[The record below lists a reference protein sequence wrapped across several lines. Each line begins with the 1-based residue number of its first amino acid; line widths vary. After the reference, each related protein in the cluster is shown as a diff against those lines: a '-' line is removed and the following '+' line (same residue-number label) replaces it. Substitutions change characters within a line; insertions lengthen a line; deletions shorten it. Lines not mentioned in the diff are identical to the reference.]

1 MTLRI
6 AVLGAGAM
14 GSWFGGKLSQH
25 GCKVQLLTTNA
36 AHREAINHD
45 VLIMR
50 EHNKE
55 THVSVKA
62 LHPSNV
68 NFPVDLFLLFTKAFQ
83 SQDAMASI
91 AHAIDE
97 NTHVLSMQ
105 NGLGNAEAIEEQV
118 PINNVWVGV
127 SMMTIDKIKPGVV
140 AGKGTGISYFG
151 NACGRDDQ
159 PMAKKIANAFAPTG
173 IALEHVNN
181 VHERIWEKVAFN
193 AGMNALSALSHGR
206 PATIGQSPG
215 ARALAE
221 NVAKEVSQV
230 AKSQK
235 IDIDIKNVLSMIE
248 LSCTQH
254 GDHIPSMLQDLLA
267 KRKTEVDALNGAV
280 VNAAN
285 KAGMAAPLNEMLAT
299 LVRLAEL
306 SHQTYDYA

>member
-1 MTLRI
+1 MTMRI

-25 GCKVQLLTTNA
+25 GCDVQLLTTNA

-45 VLIMR
+45 GLTMH
-50 EHNKE
+50 ENNKE
-55 THVSVKA
+55 DHVSVTA
-62 LHPSNV
+62 LHPSKV
-68 NFPVDLFLLFTKAFQ
+68 SFPVDLFLLFTKAFQ

-97 NTHVLSMQ
+97 NTHVLSLQ
-105 NGLGNAEAIEEQV
+105 NGLGNAEAIAELV
-118 PINNVWVGV
+118 SIDKVWIGV
-127 SMMTIDKIKPGVV
+127 SMMPIDKIKPGVV
-140 AGKGTGISYFG
+140 AGKGTGVSFFG
-151 NACGRDDQ
+151 NAAGCDDQ
-159 PMAKKIANAFAPTG
+159 PEANKIAKAFAPTG

-193 AGMNALSALSHGR
+193 AGMNALSALSLGR

-221 NVAKEVSQV
+221 NVAKEVCAV

-235 IDIDIKNVLSMIE
+235 IDIDIQNVLSMID

-280 VNAAN
+280 VRAAN
-285 KAGMAAPLNEMLAT
+285 KAGVPVPLNETLAT
-299 LVRLAEL
+299 LIRLAEL
-306 SHQTYDYA
+306 SHQTYDYT